1 MSITILVNNGAISDG
16 EFRPKA
22 RRCLD
27 LLRNSA
33 NQYYTWLLRYN
44 LSIRPAQRSGANF
57 ADDAIDIAR
66 STFDASDTWL
76 ASVFIHEAIHFWQY
90 RAGHYQA
97 ATVAEQEANQYQLCV
112 LRLVNAP
119 QGEITHMLRQTGG
132 HADLNGDGVY
142 DWQDYNIRNY

>member
-1 MSITILVNNGAISDG
+1 MSITIGVNNGAICAS

-22 RRCLD
+22 QRCLD
-27 LLRNSA
+27 LLRTSA
-33 NQYYTWLLRYN
+33 NQYYTWLLRYD
-44 LSIRPAQRSGANF
+44 LSVRPAQRSGANF
-57 ADDAIDIAR
+57 ADGAIDIAR
-66 STFDASDTWL
+66 TTFDASDTWL

-97 ATVAEQEANQYQLCV
+97 GTVAEQEANQYQLCV
-112 LRLVNAP
+112 LRLIGAP
-119 QGEITHMLRQTGG
+119 QGEITHMMSQTGG